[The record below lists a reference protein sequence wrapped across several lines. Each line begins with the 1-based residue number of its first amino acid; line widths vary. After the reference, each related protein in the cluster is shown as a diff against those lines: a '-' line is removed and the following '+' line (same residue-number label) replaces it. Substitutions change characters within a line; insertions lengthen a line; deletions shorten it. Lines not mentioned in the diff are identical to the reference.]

1 MSGLFA
7 LVDCNNFYVSCERV
21 FNPSL
26 ENKPTIVL
34 SNNDGCVV
42 SRSPE
47 AKELGIK
54 MGIPVFQAKD
64 LIAKHNV
71 QVYSSNY
78 ALYGDMSRRVMN
90 SLSYFVPE
98 VEIYSVDEA
107 FLNLSGFSSLAPE
120 FLLRYNQFMRAKVR
134 QWTGIPVSI
143 GIGTTKTLAKVA
155 SHVAKQ
161 SARGVAELLTE
172 EAQEAVLATLN
183 VEDVWGIGKKLAT
196 HLRSHGINT
205 ALQLR
210 DADEEIIRQAIG
222 IVGVRV
228 VLELRGISCLPLA
241 IMPVARHGIT
251 VSQSFSHPVESL
263 EELKEATATYI
274 AKAARKLRRENL
286 AANLLSVYLTTN
298 RFSHQTQQYSKSTT
312 ITLPVASN
320 YTPELI
326 QYATQALEDIYQSG
340 YRYKK
345 VGVLMSELVP
355 AERSQIDLFD
365 ERDRERARK
374 LMQTVD
380 EINHK
385 LGQDAIKFAAEG
397 IKQLWRLRSQ
407 YRSPRYTTC
416 WEELPV
422 VKA

>member
-26 ENKPTIVL
+26 ERQPTIVL

-47 AKELGIK
+47 AKALGIK
-54 MGIPVFQAKD
+54 MGVPAFQVKD
-64 LIAKHNV
+64 TIAKHNV

-90 SLSYFVPE
+90 SLSYFVSE

-107 FLNLSGFSSLAPE
+107 FLNLSGFSSLSPE
-120 FLLRYNQFMRAKVR
+120 LLLRYNQFMRAKVR

-143 GIGTTKTLAKVA
+143 GISTTKTLAKIA
-155 SHVAKQ
+155 SHVAKRCE
-161 SARGVAELLTE
+161 RGVAELLTE
-172 EAQEAVLATLN
+172 ETQAAVLATLN
-183 VEDVWGIGKKLAT
+183 VEDVWGIGRKLAT
-196 HLRSHGINT
+196 HLRSRGIDT

-210 DADEEIIRQAIG
+210 DANEEIIRQAIG

-251 VSQSFSHPVESL
+251 VSQSFGYPVESL
-263 EELKEATATYI
+263 VELKEAAAAYI
-274 AKAARKLRRENL
+274 AKAARKLRREGL
-286 AANLLSVYLTTN
+286 AANLLSIYLATN

-326 QYATQALEDIYQSG
+326 QYASQAIEDIYQSG

-345 VGVLMSELVP
+345 VGILMSELVP
-355 AERSQIDLFD
+355 AEQSQIALFD

-380 EINHK
+380 EINLK
-385 LGQDAIKFAAEG
+385 LGKDAIKFAAEG
-397 IKQLWRLRSQ
+397 IKQLWKLRSQ
-407 YRSPRYTTC
+407 YRSPKYTTC
-416 WEELPV
+416 WEDLPV

>member
-26 ENKPTIVL
+26 EHKPTIVL

-47 AKELGIK
+47 AKALGIK
-54 MGIPVFQAKD
+54 MGIPAFKAKD
-64 LIAKHNV
+64 LISKHNV

-90 SLSYFVPE
+90 SFSYFVPE

-107 FLNLSGFSSLAPE
+107 FLNLSGFSSLAPK
-120 FLLRYNQFMRAKVR
+120 LLVRYNQFMRAKVH

-143 GIGTTKTLAKVA
+143 GISTTKTLAKIA
-155 SHVAKQ
+155 SCIAKKSPQ
-161 SARGVAELLTE
+161 GVVELLAE
-172 EAQEAVLATLN
+172 EAQEAALATID
-183 VEDVWGIGKKLAT
+183 VEDVWGIGKKLSN

-210 DADEEIIRQAIG
+210 DANEEAIRQAIG

-251 VSQSFSHPVESL
+251 VSQSFGYPVESL
-263 EELKEATATYI
+263 AELKEAAATYI
-274 AKAARKLRRENL
+274 AKAARKLRREEL
-286 AANLLSVYLTTN
+286 AATLLSVYLTTN
-298 RFSHQTQQYSKSTT
+298 RFSQQTQQYSKSTT

-326 QYATQALEDIYQSG
+326 QYACQAIEDIYQSG

-345 VGVLMSELVP
+345 VGILMSELVS
-355 AERSQIDLFD
+355 AEQSQIALFD
-365 ERDRERARK
+365 ERDRERARR

-380 EINHK
+380 DINLK
-385 LGQDAIKFAAEG
+385 LGKDTIKFAAEG
-397 IKQLWRLRSQ
+397 IKQLWKLRSQ
-407 YRSPRYTTC
+407 YRSPKYTTC

>member
-26 ENKPTIVL
+26 ECQPTIVL

-42 SRSPE
+42 ARSPE
-47 AKELGIK
+47 AKALGIK
-54 MGIPVFQAKD
+54 MGIPAFQVKD
-64 LIAKHNV
+64 TIAKHNV

-78 ALYGDMSRRVMN
+78 DLYGDMSRRVMN
-90 SLSYFVPE
+90 SLNYFVPE

-107 FLNLSGFSSLAPE
+107 FLNLSGFSSLPPE
-120 FLLRYNQFMRAKVR
+120 LLLRYNQFMRAKVR

-143 GIGTTKTLAKVA
+143 GISTTKTLAKVA

-161 SARGVAELLTE
+161 SERGVAELLTE
-172 EAQEAVLATLN
+172 KAQAEVLATLN
-183 VEDVWGIGKKLAT
+183 VEDVWGIGKKLAV
-196 HLRSHGINT
+196 HLRSRGINT

-210 DADEEIIRQAIG
+210 DANEETIRQAIG

-251 VSQSFSHPVESL
+251 VSQSFGYPVESL
-263 EELKEATATYI
+263 AELKEAAAAYI

-286 AANLLSVYLTTN
+286 AANLLGVYLTTN

-326 QYATQALEDIYQSG
+326 QYASQAIEDIYQSG

-345 VGVLMSELVP
+345 VGILMSELVP
-355 AERSQIDLFD
+355 AEQSQIALFD

-380 EINHK
+380 EINLK

-407 YRSPRYTTC
+407 HRSPRYTTC

>member
-26 ENKPTIVL
+26 ERQPTIVL

-47 AKELGIK
+47 AKALGIK
-54 MGIPVFQAKD
+54 MGVPAFQVKD
-64 LIAKHNV
+64 TIAKHNV

-90 SLSYFVPE
+90 SLSYFVSE

-107 FLNLSGFSSLAPE
+107 FLNLSGFSSLSPE
-120 FLLRYNQFMRAKVR
+120 LLLRYNQFMRAKVR

-143 GIGTTKTLAKVA
+143 GISTTKTLAKIA
-155 SHVAKQ
+155 SHVAKRCE
-161 SARGVAELLTE
+161 RGVAELLTE
-172 EAQEAVLATLN
+172 GSQAAVLAKLN
-183 VEDVWGIGKKLAT
+183 VEDVWGIGKKLAA
-196 HLRSHGINT
+196 HLRSRGIDT

-210 DADEEIIRQAIG
+210 DANEEVIRQAIG

-251 VSQSFSHPVESL
+251 VSQSFGYPVESL
-263 EELKEATATYI
+263 VELKEAAAAYI
-274 AKAARKLRRENL
+274 AKAARKLRREGL
-286 AANLLSVYLTTN
+286 AANLLSIYLTTN

-326 QYATQALEDIYQSG
+326 QYASQAIEDIYQSG

-345 VGVLMSELVP
+345 VGILMSELVP
-355 AERSQIDLFD
+355 AEQSQIALFD
-365 ERDRERARK
+365 ELDRERAKK
-374 LMQTVD
+374 LMQMVD
-380 EINHK
+380 EINLK
-385 LGQDAIKFAAEG
+385 LGKDAIKFAAEG
-397 IKQLWRLRSQ
+397 IKQLWKLRSQ
-407 YRSPRYTTC
+407 YRSPKYTTC
-416 WEELPV
+416 WEDLPV